1 MTNAFNLSSSNNVS
15 NIDITTNANSI
26 FLTPVNELDIVKII
40 NSLNDTNATG
50 YDKITK
56 KIIKLSSQIIA
67 APLSY
72 ITKTGHLRQG
82 HFLLD

>member
-50 YDKITK
+50 YDKLTK